1 MSKIFISIA
10 SYRDPELE
18 HTIKSAIDNAD
29 HPTRLNFGIVHQGTD
44 KEMPDLS
51 WLNNKKVISMHP
63 RDAMGVGFARSKAM
77 DLYDNE
83 EYFLQIDSHI
93 QFVDGWDT
101 KLINQLQMAQKKS
114 KNNKIIISAFPGM
127 YIRESNQA
135 VLVGFHKGNEMTYPC
150 KQVLSRR
157 KNGAWA
163 SARVEFESEDNT
175 PEQSNTVLAGFIFTT
190 GNIIKEIPYDPEISF
205 FGEELCFAVR
215 AWTNGWDIYSPKEF
229 ILYHFYGRN
238 GYKKVWKD
246 NNVRKI
252 SWTDIEARSEE
263 KQKRVLCGIEEG
275 IYGLNNVRSIEEYE
289 KLVGYNFKNIYGLTN
304 RDQ

>member
-1 MSKIFISIA
+1 MNKIFISIA

-18 HTIKSAIDNAD
+18 HTIKSAMDNAD
-29 HPTRLNFGIVHQGTD
+29 RPTKLNFGIVHQGTD

-51 WLNNKKVISMHP
+51 WVENKKVISMHP

-77 DLYDNE
+77 ELYDNE

-93 QFVDGWDT
+93 QFVHGWDT
-101 KLINQLQMAQKKS
+101 KLINQLKMAQEKS
-114 KNNKIIISAFPGM
+114 GNDKIIISAFPGM
-127 YIRESNQA
+127 YIRESNKA
-135 VLVGFHKGNEMTYPC
+135 VLIGFHKGNEMTYPC

-163 SARVEFESEDNT
+163 SGRVDFEFKDDT
-175 PEQSNTVLAGFIFTT
+175 PEQSNTVLAGFVFTT
-190 GNIIKEIPYDPEISF
+190 GNIVKEIPYDPEISF
-205 FGEELCFAVR
+205 FGEELCFAAR

-246 NNVRKI
+246 NNVRNI
-252 SWTDIEARSEE
+252 SWAEIEAKSEE
-263 KQKRVLCGIEEG
+263 KQKRVLCGIEQTV
-275 IYGLNNVRSIEEYE
+275 YGLNSVRSIEDYE

-304 RDQ
+304 G

>member
-1 MSKIFISIA
+1 MNNIFISIA

-18 HTIKSAIDNAD
+18 HTIKSAMDNAEY
-29 HPTRLNFGIVHQGTD
+29 PTRLNFGIVHQGTD

-51 WLNNKKVISMHP
+51 WLENKKVISMHP
-63 RDAMGVGFARSKAM
+63 REAMGVGFARSKAM
-77 DLYDNE
+77 ELYNNE

-93 QFVDGWDT
+93 QFVHGWDT
-101 KLINQLQMAQKKS
+101 KLINQLKMAQEKS
-114 KNNKIIISAFPGM
+114 GNDKIIISAFPGM
-127 YIRESNQA
+127 YIRESNKA
-135 VLVGFHKGNEMTYPC
+135 VLIGFHKGNEMTYPC

-163 SARVEFESEDNT
+163 SGRVDFEFEDDT
-175 PEQSNTVLAGFIFTT
+175 PEQSNTVLAGFVFTT
-190 GNIIKEIPYDPEISF
+190 GNIVKEIPYDPEISF
-205 FGEELCFAVR
+205 FGEELCFAAR

-246 NNVRKI
+246 NNIRKI
-252 SWTDIEARSEE
+252 SWADIEARSEE

-289 KLVGYNFKNIYGLTN
+289 KFVGYNFKNIYGLTN
-304 RDQ
+304 KQ

>member
-18 HTIKSAIDNAD
+18 HTIKSAMDNAD
-29 HPTRLNFGIVHQGTD
+29 NPTQLNFGIVHQGTGS
-44 KEMPDLS
+44 EMPDLS
-51 WLNNKKVISMHP
+51 WINNKKIISMHP

-77 DLYDNE
+77 ELYSGED
-83 EYFLQIDSHI
+83 YFLQIDSHI
-93 QFVDGWDT
+93 QFVSGWDT
-101 KLINQLQMAQKKS
+101 KLISQLKMAQKKS

-127 YIRESNQA
+127 YIRESNRA
-135 VLVGFHKGNEMTYPC
+135 EIIGFHKGNEMTYPC

-157 KNGAWA
+157 KTGAWA
-163 SARVEFESEDNT
+163 SLRVEFQSKDNI
-175 PEQSNTVLAGFIFTT
+175 PEESNTVLAGFVFTT

-205 FGEELCFAVR
+205 FGEELCFAAR
-215 AWTNGWDIYSPKEF
+215 AWTGGWDIYSPKEF

-246 NNVRKI
+246 NRLRKI
-252 SWTDIEARSEE
+252 SWEDIEARSEE

-275 IYGLNNVRSIEEYE
+275 IYGLNNVRPIEEYE

-304 RDQ
+304 R

>member
-1 MSKIFISIA
+1 MNKIFISIA

-18 HTIKSAIDNAD
+18 HTVKSAIENAD
-29 HPTRLNFGIVHQGTD
+29 HPTRLHFGIVHQGTES
-44 KEMPDLS
+44 EMPDLS
-51 WLNNKKVISMHP
+51 WLKNKKVISMHP
-63 RDAMGVGFARSKAM
+63 REAMGVGFARAKAM
-77 DLYDNE
+77 ELYDNE

-93 QFVDGWDT
+93 QFVNGWDT
-101 KLINQLQMAQKKS
+101 KLINQLSIAQKKS

-127 YIRESNQA
+127 YIRESNRAEIIRFQ
-135 VLVGFHKGNEMTYPC
+135 KGNDMTYPC

-163 SARVEFESEDNT
+163 SLRVDFESKDNI

-190 GNIIKEIPYDPEISF
+190 GNIVKEIPYDPEISF

-215 AWTNGWDIYSPKEF
+215 AWTSGWDIYSPKEF

-246 NNVRKI
+246 NNIRNI
-252 SWTDIEARSEE
+252 SWAEIEARSEE
-263 KQKRVLCGIEEG
+263 KQKRVLCGIEKG
-275 IYGLNNVRSIEEYE
+275 TYGLNNVRSIEEYE
-289 KLVGYNFKNIYGLTN
+289 KLVGYNFKSTYGLTN
-304 RDQ
+304 G